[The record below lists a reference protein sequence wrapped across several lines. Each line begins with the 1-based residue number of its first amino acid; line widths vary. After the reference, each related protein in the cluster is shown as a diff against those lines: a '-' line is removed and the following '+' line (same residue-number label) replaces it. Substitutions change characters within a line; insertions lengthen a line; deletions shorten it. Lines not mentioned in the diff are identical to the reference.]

1 MAISWQRFTE
11 HFSRTILLRDCHGP
25 AALAMTRLGDGLP
38 RRLRLLAMTPLGQAL
53 PYTDVIARP
62 RRGRGNPYPVQAV
75 LPRCAAA
82 STRAGGKGSASRK
95 MTASRETDCR
105 VGTKPLPCTSF
116 VQRQVPA
123 QPLRSLDSATGGAP
137 LRPTSASPPRN
148 DAFGSAHKSFQL
160 SGEAGHL
167 NSSFFIFNSSFFI
180 LRFPHY
186 TSSLYFCQTRCNFP
200 RHPV

>member
-1 MAISWQRFTE
+1 MVRRRGGLWPPVCRQCSYKHALGGKGSV
-11 HFSRTILLRDCHGP
+11 SRK
-25 AALAMTRLGDGLP
+25 MTASTRYGLT

-105 VGTKPLPCTSF
+105 VALLLAMTEEIEAQVQTIDHVCHCEAPKGPHPRVAYLAPAGRFTFWQAHGTDGREILVERYFPEI
-116 VQRQVPA
+116 
-123 QPLRSLDSATGGAP
+123 ATG
-137 LRPTSASPPRN
+137 LRPS
-148 DAFGSAHKSFQL
+148 Q
-160 SGEAGHL
+160 
-167 NSSFFIFNSSFFI
+167 
-180 LRFPHY
+180 
-186 TSSLYFCQTRCNFP
+186 
-200 RHPV
+200 

>member
-11 HFSRTILLRDCHGP
+11 HFSRTILPRDCHGP

-105 VGTKPLPCTSF
+105 VALLLAMTEEIEAQVQTIDHVCHCEAPKGPHPRVASLAPAGRFTFWQSHGTDGREISVEQYFPEI
-116 VQRQVPA
+116 
-123 QPLRSLDSATGGAP
+123 ATG
-137 LRPTSASPPRN
+137 LRPS
-148 DAFGSAHKSFQL
+148 Q
-160 SGEAGHL
+160 
-167 NSSFFIFNSSFFI
+167 
-180 LRFPHY
+180 
-186 TSSLYFCQTRCNFP
+186 
-200 RHPV
+200 